1 MCENSNVHKFDSGFF
16 ISYHRLL
23 YSTAVT
29 AKPLF
34 LFKPKRWVEASTPTE
49 DTIPPS
55 ERSVSSSFAVT
66 LAERGFF
73 LVSFSYS
80 ML

>member
-1 MCENSNVHKFDSGFF
+1 MCENPSACKFGLGFF
-16 ISYHRLL
+16 ISYHGLL
-23 YSTAVT
+23 YSAAVT

-34 LFKPKRWVEASTPTE
+34 LFKPKWWVEASTPTE

-73 LVSFSYS
+73 
-80 ML
+80 